1 VVPGRFSEEIDRG
14 IVMTAGDT
22 ADQDASVEVRMLPA
36 SAASALVAEITGLV
50 NRVYAT
56 AEEGLWSDDA
66 CRTTVA
72 EMAGLVRAGQ
82 IAVAR
87 LNGTVVGTVRVQRL
101 DCAVGEF
108 GMLVAEP
115 AHRGLGIG
123 RRLVGFAEQA
133 SRERGLSTM
142 QLELLVPRTWTHPGK
157 QSLHDWYTRIG
168 YQPVRKGTIDEQ
180 YPALAPLLTTPCD
193 FVTYQKPLG

>member
-1 VVPGRFSEEIDRG
+1 
-14 IVMTAGDT
+14 MTAGDT
-22 ADQDASVEVRMLPA
+22 ADQETSVEVRMLPA
-36 SAASALVAEITGLV
+36 SVASVLVAEITGLV

-87 LNGTVVGTVRVQRL
+87 LNRTVVGTVRVQRL
-101 DCAVGEF
+101 DGAVGEL

-115 AHRGLGIG
+115 THRGLGIG
-123 RRLVGFAEQA
+123 RRLVGFAEQT

-157 QSLHDWYTRIG
+157 QFLHDWYTRIG
-168 YQPVRKGTIDEQ
+168 YRPVRKGTIDEQ
-180 YPALAPLLTTPCD
+180 YPALAPLLATPCD
-193 FVTYQKPLG
+193 FVIYQKPLG

>member
-1 VVPGRFSEEIDRG
+1 
-14 IVMTAGDT
+14 MTTGDT
-22 ADQDASVEVRMLPA
+22 ADQDTSVEVRMLPA
-36 SAASALVAEITGLV
+36 STASALVAEITGLV

-56 AEEGLWSDDA
+56 AEEGLWSADA

-101 DCAVGEF
+101 DRAVGEF
-108 GMLVAEP
+108 GMLAAEA
-115 AHRGLGIG
+115 AHQGSGIG

-133 SRERGLSTM
+133 SREIGLSTM

-168 YQPVRKGTIDEQ
+168 YRPVRNGSIDEQ
-180 YPALAPLLTTPCD
+180 YPALASLLATPCD
-193 FVTYQKPLG
+193 LVVYQKPLG